1 MLNYQGSAVLKT
13 DTLHIAVH
21 LGKPRDQ
28 IFSNHQESKQVV
40 LAFSTENIYLQE
52 MKSITYL
59 ATYMFRLQKQVVC
72 SFVESSTRFKKEKQQ
87 FLSTRWTCLQCEQ
100 SGGTICRWLRLYKK
114 REAIEHTC
122 TELNRLMAKE
132 QRQLQSE
139 EAPMQFTKEFRGVC
153 FCTVLFILDSFK
165 CLHKL
170 ILYPYEQRERARS
183 AETPQGCHTQ
193 SDSESQGTIL
203 HSPRQWLWPWMCISL
218 QDGNT
223 R

>member
-72 SFVESSTRFKKEKQQ
+72 SFVESSRRFKKEKQQ
-87 FLSTRWTCLQCEQ
+87 FLSTQWTCLQCEH
-100 SGGTICRWLRLYKK
+100 SGGTISRWLRLYKK
-114 REAIEHTC
+114 GGHWTHLRRVKQTWQK
-122 TELNRLMAKE
+122 NRDNCSQKRTQCSLPRSSGGRAFA
-132 QRQLQSE
+132 L
-139 EAPMQFTKEFRGVC
+139 
-153 FCTVLFILDSFK
+153 SF
-165 CLHKL
+165 
-170 ILYPYEQRERARS
+170 S
-183 AETPQGCHTQ
+183 
-193 SDSESQGTIL
+193 S
-203 HSPRQWLWPWMCISL
+203 
-218 QDGNT
+218 
-223 R
+223 